1 MIRWFF
7 NFKQDINAGGICLEQ
22 NLEMNRNGKSER
34 KKIRNWKA
42 CMIPQ
47 IVFFLG
53 IINA

>member
-34 KKIRNWKA
+34 KKDKKLESMHDPTNCILFRYH
-42 CMIPQ
+42 
-47 IVFFLG
+47 
-53 IINA
+53 